1 MTSAPSAI
9 LDRAAELGL
18 IVLSHSGLDVGFPG
32 VVHVTPRMVR
42 SALDQVGPM
51 TLILAHMGGWRNWD
65 QVEELL
71 PDTSVYLDTSYSLGD
86 LAPLDDGFYLPEDL
100 PMMPQEQF
108 LRMVRTFGPHRILFG
123 TDSPWQS
130 QTDAV
135 AAIRACPSARRNR
148 TASWRERPKAAELPE
163 YVNTARLSKKRRSH
177 FSRRIPF
184 YSVAR
189 RRRNSLR
196 EVF

>member
-1 MTSAPSAI
+1 MDFDDIRTLRI

-71 PDTSVYLDTSYSLGD
+71 PDTSVYLDTSYVLGTCTPGRRLLPPGGHPHD
-86 LAPLDDGFYLPEDL
+86 APGAVPPYSPHLRLPTASCLAPTAPGRAR
-100 PMMPQEQF
+100 Q
-108 LRMVRTFGPHRILFG
+108 T
-123 TDSPWQS
+123 PWPPS
-130 QTDAV
+130 V
-135 AAIRACPSARRNR
+135 PCPSPRRNR
-148 TASWRERPKAAELPE
+148 PTSWVGTPKDC
-163 YVNTARLSKKRRSH
+163 
-177 FSRRIPF
+177 
-184 YSVAR
+184 
-189 RRRNSLR
+189 
-196 EVF
+196 